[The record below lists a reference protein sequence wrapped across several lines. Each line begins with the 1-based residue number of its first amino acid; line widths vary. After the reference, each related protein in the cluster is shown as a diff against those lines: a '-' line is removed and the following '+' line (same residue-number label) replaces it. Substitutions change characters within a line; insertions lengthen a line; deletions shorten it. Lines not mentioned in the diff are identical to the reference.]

1 MKKLKAKFTY
11 ECEIEVKPEELE
23 ILNKNLNNQENI
35 DGLVEDINK
44 IFLTGDGRTE
54 AGAVTNYTFEVEDW
68 TNKIEEKRRKTKK
81 K

>member
-23 ILNKNLNNQENI
+23 NLNRNINAQENI
-35 DGLVEDINK
+35 DSLVEDINE

-54 AGAVTNYTFEVEDW
+54 AGAVTNYTFEVE
-68 TNKIEEKRRKTKK
+68 E
-81 K
+81 

>member
-23 ILNKNLNNQENI
+23 ILKKNLNDQENI
-35 DGLVEDINK
+35 DGLVEDINE

-54 AGAVTNYTFEVEDW
+54 AGAVTNYTFEVGEW
-68 TNKIEEKRRKTKK
+68 SF
-81 K
+81 

>member
-23 ILNKNLNNQENI
+23 ILKKNINDQRNI
-35 DGLVEDINK
+35 DGLVEDINE

-54 AGAVTNYTFEVEDW
+54 AGAVTNYTFEVKDW
-68 TNKIEEKRRKTKK
+68 TSKNEEKRRKTKK

>member
-23 ILNKNLNNQENI
+23 NLNRNINAQENI
-35 DGLVEDINK
+35 DSLVEDINE

-54 AGAVTNYTFEVEDW
+54 AGAVTNYTFEVEEW
-68 TNKIEEKRRKTKK
+68 TSKNEEKRRKTKK